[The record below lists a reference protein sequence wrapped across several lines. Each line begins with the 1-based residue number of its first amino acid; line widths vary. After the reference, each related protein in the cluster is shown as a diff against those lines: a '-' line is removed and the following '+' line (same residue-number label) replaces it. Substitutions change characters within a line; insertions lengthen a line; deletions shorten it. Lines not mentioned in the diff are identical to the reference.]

1 MKNNII
7 GTLLRDIGLGFFV
20 NGLFTITQ
28 NGFNIN
34 SVVVTIVAM
43 VTIAYGIVTQNK
55 GCKK

>member
-20 NGLFTITQ
+20 NGLFTI
-28 NGFNIN
+28 
-34 SVVVTIVAM
+34 
-43 VTIAYGIVTQNK
+43 IAYGIVIQNK